1 MELQLK
7 LNLMG
12 SCERYARAL
21 LPYLSAVD
29 DVSHEFK
36 TRPENQQLIG

>member
-21 LPYLSAVD
+21 LPKLARLMMSA
-29 DVSHEFK
+29 HEFK
-36 TRPENQQLIG
+36 TRP